1 MLPALAGLTLVA
13 TAGCADDVS
22 PAARVDGVAIPNDE
36 LLDEVEK
43 WGNNSKLLQA
53 VQFPEELAQGEAPE
67 SWSTELVGF
76 VLGSRV
82 GFELHRAEFEE
93 LGLELDDEQRE
104 GVRGQLFG
112 DPAVTEQVFEGFTD
126 DYGDELVDSVAAR
139 SQCRTSSARSTPPGS
154 TRPTRMARS
163 TSTPAT
169 APGTRSRAGS
179 WPPRARSPAPPNP
192 PSPPADDP
200 RQ

>member
-36 LLDEVEK
+36 LLDEVEQ
-43 WGNNSKLLQA
+43 WGNNSTLLQA

-93 LGLELDDEQRE
+93 LGLELDDERSE
-104 GVRGQLFG
+104 EHT
-112 DPAVTEQVFEGFTD
+112 A
-126 DYGDELVDSVAAR
+126 ELQSLMR
-139 SQCRTSSARSTPPGS
+139 NS
-154 TRPTRMARS
+154 
-163 TSTPAT
+163 
-169 APGTRSRAGS
+169 
-179 WPPRARSPAPPNP
+179 
-192 PSPPADDP
+192 
-200 RQ
+200 